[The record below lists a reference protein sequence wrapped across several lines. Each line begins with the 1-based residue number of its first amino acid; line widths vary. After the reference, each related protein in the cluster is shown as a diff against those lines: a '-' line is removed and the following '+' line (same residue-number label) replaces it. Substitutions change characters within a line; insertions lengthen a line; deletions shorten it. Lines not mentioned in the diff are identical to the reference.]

1 MAHPKEERTVII
13 VKPDGVKR
21 GLIGEIL
28 QRIEQRGLKVI
39 GVKMLQ
45 PDHGLVNKH
54 LPKTKEWLIG
64 MGTKSLDDYKKYN
77 LNPKKIMGT
86 TDPLKIGVKLKE
98 WLFGYWISGPVV
110 AVAVEGV
117 HAIDMVRKIVGN
129 TLPAKAEMGT
139 VRGDYSVD
147 SAILGNL
154 EKRAVHNIVHASG
167 NPEEAENEIK
177 VWFKPG
183 EIHNYKRAEEDTMF

>member
-21 GLIGEIL
+21 GLIGEIMK
-28 QRIEQRGLKVI
+28 RVEQRGLKVI

-45 PDHGLVNKH
+45 PDHRLVNKH

-64 MGTKSLDDYKKYN
+64 MGTKSIDDYKKYN
-77 LNPKKIMGT
+77 LDPKKMMGT
-86 TDPLKIGVKLKE
+86 TNPLKIGVKLKK
-98 WLFGYWISGPVV
+98 WLFEYWVSGPVV
-110 AVAVEGV
+110 AVAVEGI

-139 VRGDYSVD
+139 IRGDYSVD

-154 EKRAVHNIVHASG
+154 EKRAIHNIVHASG

-177 VWFKPG
+177 AWFKPG
-183 EIHNYKRAEEDTMF
+183 EIHNYKRAGEDIMF

>member
-1 MAHPKEERTVII
+1 MKHPKKERTVII